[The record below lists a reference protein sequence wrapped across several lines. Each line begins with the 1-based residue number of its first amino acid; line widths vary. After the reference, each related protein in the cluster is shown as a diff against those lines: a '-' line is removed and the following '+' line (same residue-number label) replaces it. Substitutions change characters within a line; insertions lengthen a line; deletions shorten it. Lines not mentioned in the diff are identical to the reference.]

1 MRIPAFTSGEVE
13 LWWGGGWARHL
24 PGQPRIPEHNVDDFH
39 DGGDG
44 SYGQVVVMVV
54 MMVMVIMTR
63 CDPIYWTFWGKTWS
77 NCAEGPAGQLP
88 LDSEQKGFSL
98 KHAVPFFIFR
108 VEISDHWVSRLG
120 GGVTSIS
127 DDIFIAFYLEADCTS
142 SFSKSFG
149 PVFLVLLLPEN
160 NNFYFL

>member
-1 MRIPAFTSGEVE
+1 MFNLLRED
-13 LWWGGGWARHL
+13 R
-24 PGQPRIPEHNVDDFH
+24 
-39 DGGDG
+39 
-44 SYGQVVVMVV
+44 
-54 MMVMVIMTR
+54 
-63 CDPIYWTFWGKTWS
+63 S

-88 LDSEQKGFSL
+88 LDSEQKWFSL
-98 KHAVPFFIFR
+98 KHALPSFIFT
-108 VEISDHWVSRLG
+108 VEISDNCVSRLG

-160 NNFYFL
+160 NKFSFS